1 MTATVYGNEPM
12 EDLMALADSTLANI
26 SNNERTLPDLI
37 NPEVVSF
44 DSTNLVSRFSLLSG
58 PQHSLQ
64 ASC

>member
-12 EDLMALADSTLANI
+12 EDLMALADSTLSNI

-44 DSTNLVSRFSLLSG
+44 DSANLVSLFSLLSG
-58 PQHSLQ
+58 PQHSL
-64 ASC
+64 